1 MKTSFKTVS
10 DLKRQKVILI
20 LSLQIDYLNKL
31 SSIEDYNK
39 KVDRILKAY
48 NNTLDSWKRK

>member
-1 MKTSFKTVS
+1 MKSNFKTVS
-10 DLKRQKVILI
+10 DLRRQKVILI

-39 KVDRILKAY
+39 KLDRIQKAY

>member
-1 MKTSFKTVS
+1 MKTNFKTVS
-10 DLKRQKVILI
+10 DLRRQKVILI

-39 KVDRILKAY
+39 KLERIQKAY

>member
-39 KVDRILKAY
+39 KVDRIQKAY